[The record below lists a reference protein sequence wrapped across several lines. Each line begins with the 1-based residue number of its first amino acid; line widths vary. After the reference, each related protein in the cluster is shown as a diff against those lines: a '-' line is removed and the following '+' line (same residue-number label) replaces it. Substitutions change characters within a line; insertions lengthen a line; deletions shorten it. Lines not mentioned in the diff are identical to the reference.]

1 MNLFPPAL
9 PPIHRFEQCLRIAV
23 ACCSLVALGACT
35 SDPSGKSVSA
45 QTSERICQLTG
56 DTDWLTGSA
65 TTSQSATRH
74 GFLGTDLGYPVEHG
88 DQLALFFG
96 DSRFNRP
103 EIPPKPGDLPITGP
117 ESFRAD
123 DAIGWVT
130 SRTPPTQ
137 SRCLDLTID
146 HEPADPRIAVS
157 PVVGPPFI
165 KQGLFNVPSG
175 GVSTGGSLYGF
186 FWTDHC
192 LDENNAQTC
201 PGSETLNKIGRGVIA
216 RYRQND
222 MKFVDP
228 VPLPRDFVYATG
240 VDASVLP
247 GLPQEQRLGVYI
259 FGVPRYRGSI
269 PYLAYA
275 PLGTLADP
283 TSWKFFI
290 GRSTDGQPS
299 WTSHSVWVR
308 RGKAT
313 PPPGRPELFEADE
326 AGRCVG
332 EFSITWNQPLG
343 VWLLLYNCG
352 PPKTAQILARV
363 APAPWGPWTRPTVLL
378 DPAIDNRACQLLW
391 KAPGHGNG
399 CDARPDEWPGKEAG
413 TIDGGLY
420 APFVMERYTTGVRSF
435 VPYRKR
441 ALVYWLLSTYNPYQ
455 VIVMK
460 TELSVEAFP
469 TIASTSTNRT
479 LVNP

>member
-1 MNLFPPAL
+1 MNR
-9 PPIHRFEQCLRIAV
+9 IEQCLIV
-23 ACCSLVALGACT
+23 AAAGCALVVLDACT
-35 SDPSGKSVSA
+35 PDPSGKTLLA
-45 QTSERICQLTG
+45 DTSERVCQLTG
-56 DTDWLTGSA
+56 NTDWLTGAA
-65 TTSQSATRH
+65 TTSQSETQF

-88 DQLALFFG
+88 DRLALFFG

-117 ESFRAD
+117 ESFRPD

-130 SRTPPTQ
+130 TRTPPTP
-137 SRCLDLTID
+137 SRCLDLTIN
-146 HEPADPRIAVS
+146 HEWNNPRVAVS

-201 PGSETLNKIGRGVIA
+201 PGSETLNRIGRGVLA
-216 RYRQND
+216 RYWEND

-240 VDASVLP
+240 VDASVLA
-247 GLPQEQRLGVYI
+247 GLPQAQRLGVYV
-259 FGVPRYRGSI
+259 FGVPTYRGSV

-283 TSWKFFI
+283 TNWKFFV
-290 GRSTDGQPS
+290 GRGTDGQPL
-299 WTSHSVWVR
+299 WTSYDVWVR

-313 PPPGRPELFEADE
+313 PPPGKPALFDAND

-332 EFSITWNQPLG
+332 EFSVTWNQPLG
-343 VWLLLYNCG
+343 VWLMLYNCG

-363 APAPWGPWTRPTVLL
+363 AAAPWGPWTRPTLLL
-378 DPAIDNRACQLLW
+378 DPVFDNRACQLLW
-391 KAPGHGNG
+391 QAPGHGNG
-399 CDARPDEWPGKEAG
+399 CDARVDEWPGKEAG

-420 APFVMERYTTGVRSF
+420 APFVMERYTTRVRTV
-435 VPYRKR
+435 VPYRKQ
-441 ALVYWLLSTYNPYQ
+441 AMVYWLLSTYNPYQ
-455 VIVMK
+455 VTVMK
-460 TELSVEAFP
+460 TVLTVEAFP
-469 TIASTSTNRT
+469 TITSASTNKP
-479 LVNP
+479 LVKP